1 MGKGNFQYDE
11 TGNTYSYVVL
21 TFLGMILVPATCFLW
36 PRKESDD
43 KDKKKKFVQ
52 AYAEG
57 TPYWGACMEKSAR
70 MEKKDPWAQ
79 TRRRIAWLV
88 LLIGWGFFGLVAYQA
103 SQFDYEMANFDPYEI
118 LQVLRKVC
126 LMPFANC

>member
-1 MGKGNFQYDE
+1 
-11 TGNTYSYVVL
+11 V
-21 TFLGMILVPATCFLW
+21 ILVPATCFLW

-118 LQVLRKVC
+118 LQVQFYIGFVW
-126 LMPFANC
+126 